1 MQYNNLIHHQSEIET
16 ASTPESSTVQVGFPE
31 HFEGQKHREA
41 VLIGAR
47 AVGVL
52 VESQKEART
61 DALTGLPNRRAFEEG
76 LDALVE
82 VEQYSDEPNV
92 ALVYFDLDNFKMVN
106 DDKENG
112 GHKAGDRVLE
122 TVAQI
127 LQNRLGLRHR
137 EIVARIGGDE
147 FAAALITKNVGN
159 SRRKSITADEI
170 LNGFIERIEKDVDK
184 LAHEIGMPWLGVSAG
199 IVKYQKGESA
209 EEFRDR
215 ADKAMYEIKEQ
226 RKASKVIES

>member
-1 MQYNNLIHHQSEIET
+1 MQYDNLIHHHSEPHGNNF
-16 ASTPESSTVQVGFPE
+16 PEPATVQVGFPE
-31 HFEGQKHREA
+31 RFEGPRHKEA

-52 VESQKEART
+52 LESQKEART
-61 DALTGLPNRRAFEEG
+61 DALTGLPNKRAFVEG
-76 LDALVE
+76 LESLIE
-82 VEQYSDEPNV
+82 VEQYSDEPNL

-112 GHKAGDRVLE
+112 GHEAGDRVLE

-127 LQNRLGLRHR
+127 LQNRLGLRKR

-159 SRRKSITADEI
+159 SRRKIKTADEI

-184 LAHEIGMPWLGVSAG
+184 LADEIGMPWLGVSAG
-199 IVKYQKGESA
+199 IVKYKKGESA

-215 ADKAMYEIKEQ
+215 ADEAMYEIKEK
-226 RKASKVIES
+226 RKASKVSSS

>member
-1 MQYNNLIHHQSEIET
+1 MQYDNLIHHHSEPHENIMSEPT
-16 ASTPESSTVQVGFPE
+16 TVQVGFPE
-31 HFEGQKHREA
+31 RFEGPRHKEA

-61 DALTGLPNRRAFEEG
+61 DALTGLPNKRAFEEG
-76 LDALVE
+76 LKALVE

-112 GHKAGDRVLE
+112 GHEAGDRVLE
-122 TVAQI
+122 IVAQI
-127 LQNRLGLRHR
+127 LQNRLGLRQR

-170 LNGFIERIEKDVDK
+170 LNGFIERIEKDVEK

-209 EEFRDR
+209 EDFRDR
-215 ADKAMYEIKEQ
+215 ADKAMYEIKEK
-226 RKASKVIES
+226 RKANKAIES